1 MGESPGGAPLPY
13 ELFVEED
20 GTVVHRGAGAIY
32 HGKFSEDGNELD
44 GGWRLDSK
52 SEDSRDEAAYDATM
66 TRIKKSK

>member
-1 MGESPGGAPLPY
+1 MGENPDGTPLPY
-13 ELFVEED
+13 EWFVEED

-32 HGKFSEDGNELD
+32 HGKFREDGNVLD
-44 GGWRLDSK
+44 GGWRPDK